1 MTKASWQRPT
11 LPTLDAAKDRL
22 VFQQVSSIWH
32 LPHQHLF
39 RIWFSN
45 LSWIIFSCYQ
55 NFEVELDH
63 YIGRPVSGMPG
74 ASSGPVPVVRMYGVT
89 KWVGDEQKQGPLL
102 YNTNLLLHLASRTGS
117 NWHFPFQ
124 LNPYS
129 AMAILSAP
137 TSTAS
142 IRISMCQRLKD
153 SRKTGLASSDELSTL
168 WVHIHKLSWKKRKV
182 L

>member
-55 NFEVELDH
+55 YFQVELDH

-89 KWVGDEQKQGPLL
+89 KWVSDEQKQGPLL
-102 YNTNLLLHLASRTGS
+102 GKASMKKKSFLSGIARMREGAVYPCPNFLALFQKV
-117 NWHFPFQ
+117 HFW
-124 LNPYS
+124 
-129 AMAILSAP
+129 
-137 TSTAS
+137 S
-142 IRISMCQRLKD
+142 IKRVYFFKNANVLKF
-153 SRKTGLASSDELSTL
+153 
-168 WVHIHKLSWKKRKV
+168 
-182 L
+182 

>member
-55 NFEVELDH
+55 YFQVELDH

-89 KWVGDEQKQGPLL
+89 KWVSDEQKQGPLL
-102 YNTNLLLHLASRTGS
+102 GKASMKKNVFFRAGPNFLAHFQEVHLWSIKRVYFLKNA
-117 NWHFPFQ
+117 NI
-124 LNPYS
+124 LNF
-129 AMAILSAP
+129 
-137 TSTAS
+137 
-142 IRISMCQRLKD
+142 
-153 SRKTGLASSDELSTL
+153 
-168 WVHIHKLSWKKRKV
+168 
-182 L
+182 

>member
-55 NFEVELDH
+55 YFQVELDH

-89 KWVGDEQKQGPLL
+89 KWVSDEQKQGPLL
-102 YNTNLLLHLASRTGS
+102 GKASMKKNVFFRVGPNFLAHFQEVHLWSIKRV
-117 NWHFPFQ
+117 HFFKNANI
-124 LNPYS
+124 LNF
-129 AMAILSAP
+129 
-137 TSTAS
+137 
-142 IRISMCQRLKD
+142 
-153 SRKTGLASSDELSTL
+153 
-168 WVHIHKLSWKKRKV
+168 
-182 L
+182 